1 MEDDGCMWTPHYSS
15 YDTPSYFPLQGI
27 SDDKNLYFF
36 LVAYDDIGGIACRT
50 IGDSS
55 KPLSGYS
62 PVFWTSKTTFL
73 EAPFSPEE
81 EYLYDSRIHLRPLA
95 TADHIHGHHP
105 LTENEVVSHIL
116 CINSSYDL
124 VIPDLAGTS
133 ANPRDV
139 EGRIWLYESGTFG
152 FGFLRNHFIVDLK
165 RIAQHGCLLEAMEL
179 CSDLC

>member
-1 MEDDGCMWTPHYSS
+1 MWTPHYSS

-55 KPLSGYS
+55 KPLSDYS

-95 TADHIHGHHP
+95 TADHIHEHHP

-133 ANPRDV
+133 ANPQDV

-165 RIAQHGCLLEAMEL
+165 HIAQHGCLLEAMEL